1 MTNKLFTKKN
11 LKFFVY
17 SLIAICGIL
26 YIVLGNSYYKN
37 KVAINKGVKG
47 DCYKGE
53 IVEVGE
59 STVDENIGWVT
70 IKVKIKF
77 LNGNLKG
84 NIVDSE
90 LVQDG
95 MFNKL
100 TRKVEE
106 GDKYIVYKQY
116 VEGVQYW
123 GLGEPI
129 KTTKLSYLLG
139 IFFIGLIILGGLNGV
154 KTIVSL
160 SATCLGI
167 FMVFIPSIMAGAN
180 IYLSTIIV
188 SAFIIFVTLPIVIGI
203 NKKCLASI
211 IGCLGG
217 VLISGIVT
225 VVMTNFLNLSGMVNE
240 ESVYITYINPDINL
254 KAIVFASIL
263 IGSLGATMDIAIS
276 IASSIKEIANEVK
289 DVSRKK
295 LILSGLNIGK
305 DIMGTM
311 TNTLILAYI
320 GSSLSM
326 AILLIAYNTSI
337 YEALNKERMVVEILQ
352 SLTGSLGMLLTIPI
366 TAVVSSALYIKK
378 KTNSEKNIN
387 S

>member
-37 KVAINKGVKG
+37 KVAINKGMKG
-47 DCYKGE
+47 DYYKGE

-77 LNGNLKG
+77 LSGNLKG

-211 IGCLGG
+211 MGCLGG

-225 VVMTNFLNLSGMVNE
+225 VIMTNFLNLSGMVNE
-240 ESVYITYINPDINL
+240 ESVYITYINSDINL

>member
-1 MTNKLFTKKN
+1 MNNGSSTRKN
-11 LKFFVY
+11 IIFLIY
-17 SLIAICGIL
+17 SLIALCGIM
-26 YIVLGNSYYKN
+26 YIFLGNSYYKD
-37 KVAINKGVKG
+37 KVSVNKGLKG
-47 DCYKGE
+47 DYFKGE
-53 IVEVGE
+53 IVDVGE

-70 IKVKIKF
+70 TKVKIKF
-77 LNGNLKG
+77 LNGVNKG
-84 NIVDSE
+84 SIVDSE

-95 MFNKL
+95 LFNKL
-100 TRKVEE
+100 TKNVKI
-106 GDKYIVYKQY
+106 GDKYIVYKQNI
-116 VEGVQYW
+116 EGATYW

-139 IFFIGLIILGGLNGV
+139 VFFLGLIILGGINGV

-180 IYLSTIIV
+180 VYINTIIV

-203 NKKCLASI
+203 NKKCLSSI

-217 VLISGIVT
+217 VFVSGIIAVI
-225 VVMTNFLNLSGMVNE
+225 MTNILNLSGMINE
-240 ESVYITYINPDINL
+240 ETVYITYINANINL
-254 KAIVFASIL
+254 KAIVFASIV

-276 IASSIKEIANEVK
+276 IASSIKELSSEVK

-326 AILLIAYNTSI
+326 AILLIAYNTSL
-337 YEALNKERMVVEILQ
+337 YEALNKERMIVEILQ

-366 TAVVSSALYIKK
+366 TAVISSFLYTNKK
-378 KTNSEKNIN
+378 SI
-387 S
+387 